1 MGEDVILRLE
11 NVNAGYEK
19 LQTLFDVTLEVPR
32 GKITVIVGPNG
43 AGKSTLLKTMFGLT
57 KVYSGVIKLEGEDIT
72 RLPPHERAKLGMA
85 FIFQLNNIFA
95 NLSVIEN
102 LRLAGHDLPREVLEE
117 RIREVFETFPRL
129 KERAKQKAGTMS
141 GGERQMLA
149 MGIGMIRRPKIFL
162 IDEPTAGLSPKL
174 AKEVL
179 ANVKKLN
186 EQGYTIVLVE
196 QNVKAGLEIGD
207 KGVLVV
213 NGRVVFDGPAKELLA
228 RRDLAKL
235 YLGVGGG
242 ELGGS

>member
-1 MGEDVILRLE
+1 MADAMLRLE
-11 NVNAGYEK
+11 KVNAGYEK

-57 KVYSGVIKLEGEDIT
+57 KIYSGKIYLEDKDIT

-85 FIFQLNNIFA
+85 FIFQLNNVFA
-95 NLSVIEN
+95 NLTVLEN
-102 LRLAGHDLPREVLEE
+102 LRLAGHDLPPEVLEE
-117 RIREVFETFPRL
+117 RIKEVFDTFPRL
-129 KERAKQKAGTMS
+129 KERLFQKAGTMS

-149 MGIGMIRRPKIFL
+149 MGIGMIRNPKIFL
-162 IDEPTAGLSPKL
+162 IDEPTAGLAPKL

-179 ANVKKLN
+179 YNVKKLN
-186 EQGYTIVLVE
+186 ERGYTIVLVE

-213 NGRVVFDGPAKELLA
+213 SGRIAFDGPAKELLA
-228 RRDLAKL
+228 RKDLAKM
-235 YLGVGGG
+235 YLGMGV
-242 ELGGS
+242 

>member
-1 MGEDVILRLE
+1 MAEGIIVLE

-19 LQTLFDVTLEVPR
+19 LQTLFDVSLEIPR

-57 KVYSGVIKLEGEDIT
+57 KVYSGRVIFDGKDIT
-72 RLPPHERAKLGMA
+72 KLPPHERAKLGMA

-95 NLSVIEN
+95 ELTVKEN
-102 LRLAGHDLPREVLEE
+102 LKLAGHDLPSDVFEE
-117 RIREVFETFPRL
+117 RVREVFETFPRL
-129 KERAKQKAGTMS
+129 RERLNQKAGTMS

-149 MGIGMIRRPKIFL
+149 MAIGIIRKPKVFL
-162 IDEPTAGLSPKL
+162 IDEPTAGLAPKL

-179 ANVKKLN
+179 QNVKLLN
-186 EQGYTIVLVE
+186 EQGYTVVLVE

-213 NGRVVFDGPAKELLA
+213 SGRIAFDGPATELLA
-228 RRDLAKL
+228 RRDLARM
-235 YLGVGGG
+235 YLGIR
-242 ELGGS
+242 

>member
-1 MGEDVILRLE
+1 MAEAIMKLE

-19 LQTLFDVTLEVPR
+19 LQTLFDVTLEVPK

-57 KVYSGVIKLEGEDIT
+57 KVYSGKVIFDGKDIT
-72 RLPPHERAKLGMA
+72 KLPPHERAKLGMA

-95 NLSVIEN
+95 ELTVKEN
-102 LRLAGHDLPREVLEE
+102 LRLAGHDLPKEVFEE
-117 RIREVFETFPRL
+117 RVQEVFETFPRL
-129 KERAKQKAGTMS
+129 KERLYQKAGTMS

-149 MGIGMIRRPKIFL
+149 MAIGIIRKPKIFL
-162 IDEPTAGLSPKL
+162 IDEPTAGLAPKL

-179 ANVKKLN
+179 GNVKRLN
-186 EQGYTIVLVE
+186 EQGYTVVLVE

-213 NGRVVFDGPAKELLA
+213 SGRIAFDGPAQELLA
-228 RRDLAKL
+228 RKDLARM
-235 YLGVGGG
+235 YLGIR
-242 ELGGS
+242 

>member
-1 MGEDVILRLE
+1 MAEPIMKLE

-19 LQTLFDVTLEVPR
+19 LQTLYDISLEVPE

-57 KVYSGVIKLEGEDIT
+57 KLYSGKILFGGRDIT
-72 RLPPHERAKLGMA
+72 WLPPHDRAKLGMA
-85 FIFQLNNIFA
+85 FIFQLENVFA
-95 NLSVIEN
+95 HLSVWEN
-102 LRLAGHDLPREVLEE
+102 LRLAGHDLPQEVLEE
-117 RIREVFETFPRL
+117 RMREVFETFPRL
-129 KERAKQKAGTMS
+129 KERATQKAGTMS

-149 MGIGMIRRPKIFL
+149 LGIGMIRKPKVFL
-162 IDEPTAGLSPKL
+162 IDEPTAGLAPKL

-179 ANVKKLN
+179 GYVKRLN

-213 NGRVVFDGPAKELLA
+213 NGRIAFDGPASELLA
-228 RRDLAKL
+228 REDLARM

-242 ELGGS
+242 

>member
-1 MGEDVILRLE
+1 MAEPIMYLE

-19 LQTLFDVTLEVPR
+19 LQTLFDVTLEIPR

-57 KVYSGVIKLEGEDIT
+57 KVYSGKVVFDGKDIT
-72 RLPPHERAKLGMA
+72 KLPPHARAKLGMA

-95 NLSVIEN
+95 DLTVREN
-102 LRLAGHDLPREVLEE
+102 LRLAGHDLPKEVFEE
-117 RIREVFETFPRL
+117 RVREVFETFPRL
-129 KERAKQKAGTMS
+129 KERLNQKAGTMS

-149 MGIGMIRRPKIFL
+149 MAIGIIRKPKIFL
-162 IDEPTAGLSPKL
+162 IDEPTAGLAPKL

-179 ANVKKLN
+179 GNVKKLN
-186 EQGYTIVLVE
+186 EQGYTVVLVE

-213 NGRVVFDGPAKELLA
+213 SGRIAFDGPAEELLA
-228 RRDLAKL
+228 RKDLARL
-235 YLGVGGG
+235 YLGIR
-242 ELGGS
+242 